1 MQIQGG
7 NFQLENNC
15 PFGVVQENLT
25 LDFFV
30 WPNSRLP
37 KFTDRKTTAIN
48 VNMLLLS
55 QLQAGKYNNSWLSRV
70 WGEKRNIAD
79 CALKTHLH
87 LDRILDISA
96 VHVRIGKCPHERI
109 GANLGKNGQNIF
121 L

>member
-7 NFQLENNC
+7 NFQLENNS
-15 PFGVVQENLT
+15 PSGVVQENLT

-30 WPNSRLP
+30 WLNSRLP

-70 WGEKRNIAD
+70 WG
-79 CALKTHLH
+79 
-87 LDRILDISA
+87 
-96 VHVRIGKCPHERI
+96 
-109 GANLGKNGQNIF
+109 
-121 L
+121 